1 MLETLSRV
9 KEGKGGEKGKSV
21 PSHKGDFRE
30 SEYFIVFGES
40 KKESFIVID

>member
-9 KEGKGGEKGKSV
+9 KEGKSGKKGKSV

-30 SEYFIVFGES
+30 SEYFKLYCVW
-40 KKESFIVID
+40 